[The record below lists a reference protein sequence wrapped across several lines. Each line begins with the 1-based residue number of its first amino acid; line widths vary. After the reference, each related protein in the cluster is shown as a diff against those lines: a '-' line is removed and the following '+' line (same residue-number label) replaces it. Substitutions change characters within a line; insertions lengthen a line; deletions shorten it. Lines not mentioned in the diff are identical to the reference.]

1 MDRVDVWVVRGL
13 WLALPITVGPGVEHA
28 LASAS
33 TPVQV
38 VASVGLWLLWTVGL
52 VATLVPTTVSLTV
65 VRLLSPAPTVV
76 AVTALSADPGWR
88 AVLALGA
95 AAALAAVSF
104 RGPFGRAFV
113 QGSAYGDEQR
123 YPLRPPGALV
133 LGPLPVLWLVLVA
146 TVVAGP
152 LLLAS
157 GQWAFGAA
165 ASAAGLALVLIL
177 PRRFH
182 RLSRRFLV
190 FVPAGI
196 VLHDHMVLSETV
208 LFRWPTVRTVDRA
221 LADTEAL
228 DLTGGAMGPAVE
240 VALAGLETIVRVG
253 RRPNQTSAVHARA
266 FLCSPTLI
274 DAVLAQAAT
283 PPPRTN
289 RSAVS

>member
-1 MDRVDVWVVRGL
+1 VDVWVVRGL
-13 WLALPITVGPGVEHA
+13 WLSLPVTVGPAVGHA
-28 LASAS
+28 LGSAG
-33 TPVQV
+33 TPVRL
-38 VASVGLWLLWTVGL
+38 VATVGLWLLWTVGL

-65 VRLLSPAPTVV
+65 VRLLSPAPTVI
-76 AVTALSADPGWR
+76 AVIALSVDPGWR
-88 AVLALGA
+88 AIVALVA
-95 AAALAAVSF
+95 AAALAAASF

-133 LGPLPVLWLVLVA
+133 LGPLPVLWLLLAASVA
-146 TVVAGP
+146 AGP
-152 LLLAS
+152 LLLATEH
-157 GQWAFGAA
+157 WALGVA
-165 ASAAGLALVLIL
+165 ASACGVVLLLFL

-196 VLHDHMVLSETV
+196 VIHDHMVLSETV
-208 LFRWPTVRTVDRA
+208 LFRWPTVRSVERA

-228 DLTGGAMGPAVE
+228 DLTGGALGPAVE
-240 VALAGLETIVRVG
+240 VVLAGLETIVRVG
-253 RRPNQTSAVHARA
+253 PRPGQTSAVHVQA

-274 DAVLAQAAT
+274 DAVIAQAAT

-289 RSAVS
+289 RSAMS

>member
-1 MDRVDVWVVRGL
+1 M
-13 WLALPITVGPGVEHA
+13 
-28 LASAS
+28 
-33 TPVQV
+33 
-38 VASVGLWLLWTVGL
+38 
-52 VATLVPTTVSLTV
+52 
-65 VRLLSPAPTVV
+65 
-76 AVTALSADPGWR
+76 
-88 AVLALGA
+88 
-95 AAALAAVSF
+95 
-104 RGPFGRAFV
+104 

-133 LGPLPVLWLVLVA
+133 LGPLPILW
-146 TVVAGP
+146 
-152 LLLAS
+152 LLLA
-157 GQWAFGAA
+157 
-165 ASAAGLALVLIL
+165 ASVAAGTAAPGRRAVGARSGRERSRGSRLLLIL

-196 VLHDHMVLSETV
+196 VIHDHMVLAETV

-228 DLTGGAMGPAVE
+228 DLTGGAMGSAVE
-240 VALAGLETIVRVG
+240 VVLAGLETIVRVG